1 MDVEITDGVER
12 NHDYESD
19 TVVVISPEDS
29 AFPGHRGEEGDV
41 VRLAEHGHSIQGGQ
55 QGQRYGLQVTILTG
69 E

>member
-12 NHDYESD
+12 NHNYESD
-19 TVVVISPEDS
+19 TVVVISPENS
-29 AFPGHRGEEGDV
+29 TLPRHGGEEGHV

-55 QGQRYGLQVTILTG
+55 QWERYGLEVSVLTG

>member
-1 MDVEITDGVER
+1 MDVKITDGVER
-12 NHDYESD
+12 NHHYESY

-41 VRLAEHGHSIQGGQ
+41 VRLTEHGDSIEGGQ
-55 QGQRYGLQVTILTG
+55 QREGYGLQVSVLTG

>member
-1 MDVEITDGVER
+1 MDVKITDGVER

-29 AFPGHRGEEGDV
+29 AFPGHRGEERDV
-41 VRLAEHGHSIQGGQ
+41 VRLTEHGHSIEGGKQ
-55 QGQRYGLQVTILTG
+55 WEGYGLQVSILTG